1 MAKSSRK
8 GATVYL
14 VERAAVT
21 AWGDEQTLHYSVSGG
36 DEEEGP
42 SYVPVRAFAD
52 KAAAQTCRRELEAEA
67 RRDLCPALF
76 IGYDDLPKD
85 LAANIK
91 KIGLT
96 PPKFT
101 GPEYKHDEQFRKW
114 WAAHAADMTPQQ
126 RTAVW
131 NLFKGVSFY
140 RVTETTLE
148 G

>member
-1 MAKSSRK
+1 MAKTSRK

-14 VERAAVT
+14 VERAA
-21 AWGDEQTLHYSVSGG
+21 YSASDYGETPQYYASDG
-36 DEEEGP
+36 EDGP

-52 KAAAQTCRRELEAEA
+52 KQAAQACRKELEAEA

-76 IGYDDLPKD
+76 VGYEFPGD
-85 LAANIK
+85 LAAK
-91 KIGLT
+91 LQAAGLT

-101 GPEYKHDEQFRKW
+101 GSAYKHGEQFSKW

-126 RTAVW
+126 RSAVW
-131 NLFKGVSFY
+131 DAFKGVSFY